1 MTKARALVVA
11 LALGTPFGAM
21 AGGVERSSEAC
32 AQGANAIRVIV
43 KGIRKADGTITADLH
58 GDKPDEF
65 LKKGKKILRVRAPAR
80 VGSVEICLPAPRPG
94 VFAVGIYHDVNG
106 NRKFDKNFLGLPAEP
121 YGVSNDPAMRLGPP
135 RHEDASFAVG
145 PRGTTVEV
153 TLRHG
158 MEPDRLSER
167 N

>member
-1 MTKARALVVA
+1 MTKSLALLVV
-11 LALGTPFGAM
+11 LALGAPFAAL
-21 AGGVERSSEAC
+21 AGGNERSAAAC
-32 AQGANAIRVIV
+32 PDESHAIRVIV
-43 KGIRKADGTITADLH
+43 KDIRKADGTITADLH
-58 GDKPDEF
+58 GDNPKEF
-65 LKKGKKILRVRAPAR
+65 LKKGKKILRVRVAAR

-94 VFAVGIYHDVNG
+94 VFAVGLYHDVNG
-106 NRKFDKNFLGLPAEP
+106 NKKFDKNFLGLPAEP

-135 RHEDASFAVG
+135 RHEDASFTVG

-158 MEPDRLSER
+158 MGPKRLSER